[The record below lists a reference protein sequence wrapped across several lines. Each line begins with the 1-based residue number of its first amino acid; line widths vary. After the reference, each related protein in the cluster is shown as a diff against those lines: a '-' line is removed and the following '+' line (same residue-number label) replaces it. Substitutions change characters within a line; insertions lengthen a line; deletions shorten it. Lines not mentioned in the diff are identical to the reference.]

1 MLKILTLEDE
11 LEINDFY
18 QILLKEFDHTVFSAS
33 TYDEALQFVKD
44 NDIDIALVDHRL
56 SLSNSS
62 KDGLDTIPELKQIR
76 PTMKVI
82 MVSAN
87 YPDGLEST
95 YKSYG
100 IDILV
105 RKPFH
110 IDEMLYN
117 IQSLTQDPDM
127 AKKDS

>member
-18 QILLKEFDHTVFSAS
+18 QILLKEFSYTVYSTS
-33 TYDEALQFVKD
+33 TYDEALEVAKR
-44 NDIDIALVDHRL
+44 NHVDIALVDHRL
-56 SLSNSS
+56 ALSGST
-62 KDGLDTIPELKQIR
+62 KDGLETIEELKKLQ
-76 PTMKVI
+76 PHMKII

-87 YPDGLEST
+87 YPAGLEDS
-95 YKSYG
+95 YKDHG
-100 IDILV
+100 IDMLV

-117 IQSLTQDPDM
+117 IKQLARKESNKAAT
-127 AKKDS
+127 

>member
-18 QILLKEFDHTVFSAS
+18 QILLKEFEHTVYSVATS
-33 TYDEALQFVKD
+33 EEALDVARKEKLD
-44 NDIDIALVDHRL
+44 LALVDHRL

-62 KDGLDTIPELKQIR
+62 KNGLETIEELKKMQ
-76 PTMKVI
+76 PAMKII

-87 YPDGLEST
+87 YPEGLEDK
-95 YKSYG
+95 YKEHG
-100 IDILV
+100 IDVLV

-110 IDEMLYN
+110 IDEMLYH
-117 IQSLTQDPDM
+117 IKHLTKKTP
-127 AKKDS
+127 AKS

>member
-18 QILLKEFDHTVFSAS
+18 QILLKEFEHTVFSVATS
-33 TYDEALQFVKD
+33 DEALAIAAKE
-44 NDIDIALVDHRL
+44 DIDLALVDHRL

-62 KDGLDTIPELKQIR
+62 KNGLETIAELKTLR
-76 PTMKVI
+76 PDMKII

-87 YPDGLEST
+87 YPEGLEDT
-95 YKSYG
+95 YKQHG
-100 IDILV
+100 IDVLV

-110 IDEMLYN
+110 IDEMLYH
-117 IQSLTQDPDM
+117 IKHLT
-127 AKKDS
+127 KDKANSS

>member
-18 QILLKEFDHTVFSAS
+18 QILLKEFEHSVFSVATS
-33 TYDEALQFVKD
+33 DEALAVARKE
-44 NDIDIALVDHRL
+44 NIDLALVDHRL

-62 KDGLDTIPELKQIR
+62 KNGLETIEELKKLQ
-76 PTMKVI
+76 PDMKII

-87 YPDGLEST
+87 YPEGLEDN
-95 YKSYG
+95 YKEHG
-100 IDILV
+100 IDMLV

-110 IDEMLYN
+110 IDEMLYH
-117 IQSLTQDPDM
+117 IKHLT
-127 AKKDS
+127 KKDTFKS